1 MEPTEKPGAA
11 PGQEPASAS
20 GRASADGVPPA
31 TEPERRDGDSA
42 DSPAGQVSK
51 SSRGDQDTSPP
62 PWRVEGMPDNK
73 AGDQPGDRRHW
84 SRFLWILAGLLLLN
98 WILASWLASAA
109 AAGTT
114 VSYSFFET
122 QVKANN
128 VQTITSTAN
137 TIQGTFRHQVGYSSG
152 TSGSQQTQV
161 QQFTTERPTFANDN
175 LFGELQANGVS
186 INANNPNQGTP
197 LWEEL
202 LLWFG
207 PAILF
212 FALWY
217 WWMRSGAGLGGMDVK
232 QCQPRKGHGQVR
244 PWRRTSVGELDAS
257 GHQCRGTPPPW
268 PISAVI
274 PLRTRRSLSES

>member
-1 MEPTEKPGAA
+1 MALDLSEKAGA
-11 PGQEPASAS
+11 PQGQEAAS
-20 GRASADGVPPA
+20 GSRRPSADGVPPA
-31 TEPERRDGDSA
+31 VTPDEQAGGSPDGQPDGARGRSRRDQA
-42 DSPAGQVSK
+42 M
-51 SSRGDQDTSPP
+51 SPP

-73 AGDQPGDRRHW
+73 TGDQQGDRPHW

-137 TIQGTFRHQVGYSSG
+137 TIQGTFRHQVGYSPA

-175 LFGELQANGVS
+175 LFGELQANGVT

-207 PAILF
+207 PA
-212 FALWY
+212 
-217 WWMRSGAGLGGMDVK
+217 MS
-232 QCQPRKGHGQVR
+232 
-244 PWRRTSVGELDAS
+244 
-257 GHQCRGTPPPW
+257 
-268 PISAVI
+268 
-274 PLRTRRSLSES
+274 